1 MKQQVNIIFA
11 ETAVPINVSVLSQ
24 VIATKITK
32 EGLHID
38 GRTKVHGTIK
48 GIRTSNSDAKQNYNV
63 K

>member
-1 MKQQVNIIFA
+1 MKRL
-11 ETAVPINVSVLSQ
+11 NVSVLAQ

-48 GIRTSNSDAKQNYNV
+48 GIRASNSDAKQNYNA